1 MKVWFNYDKNGKITD
16 ICAGEIVEYNNE
28 EKLPFKAFKE
38 MDYEEL
44 INLDGKYYID
54 GKIVDK
60 QK

>member
-44 INLDGKYYID
+44 INLDGKY
-54 GKIVDK
+54 
-60 QK
+60 